1 MKATTLSPSQGPRRE
16 LRMTDV
22 AIVARVSAMTV
33 SRALRDLASVSPS
46 TRRRVEAAVKQ
57 TGYVT
62 NRIAGNLSSRRSN
75 VVGLVVPSLRNSL
88 FAETIQG
95 VADTLGQAYDLMVA
109 DSGYSLKG
117 EEAAVLAFLR
127 QRVCGVALHNTT
139 HTMSTRR
146 LLKEAGIPCVE
157 TGNLT
162 RDPIDMSVGFSNF
175 AAGYA
180 MTEYLIRRG
189 YRSVGFVSLPVLD
202 NDRAAARRTGYI
214 KALQR
219 HRLPVDGRLILEARS
234 GLRGGGEALVE
245 LMNRKPKGVDAVFLT
260 GDVLATGAVLEA
272 HRRGWRV
279 PERVAIAG
287 SDDNE
292 LQEIVVPSVTSI
304 RFPRYEIGRRAGGMI
319 LDRVTGRAPVPAVL
333 DLGFEL
339 MQRDSA

>member
-1 MKATTLSPSQGPRRE
+1 MKATHPSPESRRD

-22 AIVARVSAMTV
+22 ASVARVSAMTV
-33 SRALRDLASVSPS
+33 SRALRDPASVSPS

-62 NRIAGNLSSRRSN
+62 NRIAGNLSSRHSN

-95 VADTLGQAYDLMVA
+95 VADTLGQEYDLLVA

-127 QRVCGVALHNTT
+127 QRVCGVALHNTK
-139 HTMSTRR
+139 HTLSTRR
-146 LLKEAGIPCVE
+146 LLKEAGMPCVE
-157 TGNLT
+157 TGNVT

-175 AAGYA
+175 DAGFA
-180 MTEYLIRRG
+180 MTEYLIGRG
-189 YRSVGFVSLPVLD
+189 YRSIGFVSLPVRD
-202 NDRAAARRTGYI
+202 NDRAAARRKGYI

-219 HRLPVDGRLILEARS
+219 HRLPVDGRVILEAPS
-234 GLRGGGEALVE
+234 GLRSGGEALAE
-245 LMNRKPKGVDAVFLT
+245 LMNRKTSVDAVFLT

-272 HRRGWRV
+272 NRRGWKI
-279 PERVAIAG
+279 PDDVAIAG

-292 LQEIVVPSVTSI
+292 LQEIVVPSITSI
-304 RFPRYEIGRRAGGMI
+304 RFPRYEIGRRAGVMI
-319 LDRVTGRAPVPAVL
+319 LDRVTGQATAQPVL

-339 MQRDSA
+339 MQRESA